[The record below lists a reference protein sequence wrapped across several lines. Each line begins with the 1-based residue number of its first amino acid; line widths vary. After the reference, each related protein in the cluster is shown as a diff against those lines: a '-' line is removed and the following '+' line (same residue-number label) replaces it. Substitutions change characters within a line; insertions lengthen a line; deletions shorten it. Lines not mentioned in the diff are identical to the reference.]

1 MNDPLIYTPTVLIA
15 DDEQTMRSLLGDLLR
30 QEGCR
35 VIAKAANGIEAYELY
50 TSKKPDLVFLDINM
64 PEENGIEALKKIRA
78 EDHDV
83 FICMVSAD
91 AYPETVKAA
100 VAEGVSGF
108 IVKPLCQS
116 RIHDVV
122 ASFRTRRH

>member
-1 MNDPLIYTPTVLIA
+1 
-15 DDEQTMRSLLGDLLR
+15 MRSLLGDLLR

-83 FICMVSAD
+83 FICMVSA
-91 AYPETVKAA
+91 
-100 VAEGVSGF
+100 
-108 IVKPLCQS
+108 
-116 RIHDVV
+116 
-122 ASFRTRRH
+122 